1 MKRLILLRHAKSA
14 RPAGVADH
22 ERPLARRGLDD
33 SRTMGFY
40 LKQEMLLPDLVL
52 VSTSNR
58 TRQTWDIVI
67 QGLGEVPSA
76 RFEPR
81 LYDASAA
88 RLSTVI
94 AETQDAVGALLLIG
108 HNPGIA
114 DLALRL
120 AGHGDRYALARMRA
134 KFPTCALAVLDLPGK
149 DWHTLTAGAARLD
162 RFVTPKGLG
171 AATMDE

>member
-1 MKRLILLRHAKSA
+1 MKRLALLRHAKSA
-14 RPAGVADH
+14 RPAGISDH
-22 ERPLARRGLDD
+22 ERPLARRGFED
-33 SRTMGFY
+33 SRAMGSY
-40 LKQEMLLPDLVL
+40 IRQEMLLPDLVL

-58 TRQTWDIVI
+58 TRQTWDVVI
-67 QGLGEVPSA
+67 QGLGEAPSA

-88 RLSTVI
+88 RLATVI
-94 AETQDAVGALLLIG
+94 AETRDDVKLLLLIG
-108 HNPGIA
+108 HNPGVA

-134 KFPTCALAVLDLPGK
+134 KYPTCALAVLDLPGE
-149 DWHTLTAGAARLD
+149 DWKNLIAGSARLD

-171 AATMDE
+171 AHAED

>member
-1 MKRLILLRHAKSA
+1 MRRLILLRHAKSA

-33 SRTMGFY
+33 ARAIGFY
-40 LKQEMLLPDLVL
+40 LRQEMLLPDLVL
-52 VSTSNR
+52 VSTSSR
-58 TRQTWDIVI
+58 TRQTWDIII

-88 RLSTVI
+88 RLTSVL
-94 AETQDAVGALLLIG
+94 AETPDNVRALLLIG

-114 DLALRL
+114 ELALRL

-134 KFPTCALAVLDLPGK
+134 KFPTCAVAVLDLPGEN
-149 DWHTLTAGAARLD
+149 WHMLAPGSARLD

-171 AATMDE
+171 ALADE

>member
-14 RPAGVADH
+14 RPAGISDH

-33 SRTMGFY
+33 ARAMGFY

-52 VSTSNR
+52 VSTASR

-67 QGLGEVPSA
+67 QGFGDVPRV
-76 RFEPR
+76 RFEAR

-88 RLSTVI
+88 RLATVL
-94 AETQDAVGALLLIG
+94 AETPDSVDALLLIG
-108 HNPGIA
+108 HNPGVA

-120 AGHGDRYALARMRA
+120 VGHGDRYALARMRA
-134 KFPTCALAVLDLPGK
+134 KFPTCGLAVLDLPGG
-149 DWHTLTAGAARLD
+149 DWRSLAAGSARLD
-162 RFVTPKGLG
+162 RFVTPKSLG
-171 AATMDE
+171 ALSDD

>member
-14 RPAGVADH
+14 RPAGIADH
-22 ERPLARRGLDD
+22 ERPLARRGFED
-33 SRTMGFY
+33 SRAMGFY

-58 TRQTWDIVI
+58 TRQTWDVVI
-67 QGLGEVPSA
+67 QGLGEVPTV
-76 RFEPR
+76 RFEPK

-88 RLSTVI
+88 RLAAVI
-94 AETQDAVGALLLIG
+94 AETPPEVKLLLLIG
-108 HNPGIA
+108 HNPGLA

-120 AGHGDRYALARMRA
+120 AGHGDRYALTRMRA
-134 KFPTCALAVLDLPGK
+134 KYPTCALAVLDLPGE
-149 DWHTLTAGAARLD
+149 DWRSLGAGSARLD

-171 AATMDE
+171 ALAED

>member
-14 RPAGVADH
+14 RPAGIADH
-22 ERPLARRGLDD
+22 DRPLARRGFED
-33 SRTMGFY
+33 SRAMGFY
-40 LKQEMLLPDLVL
+40 LKQETLLPDLVL
-52 VSTSNR
+52 VSTANR

-67 QGLGEVPSA
+67 QGLGEVPRA
-76 RFEPR
+76 LFEPR

-88 RLSTVI
+88 RLATVI
-94 AETQDAVGALLLIG
+94 AETPDEVGTLLLIG

-120 AGHGDRYALARMRA
+120 AGHGDRYALGRMRA
-134 KFPTCALAVLDLPGK
+134 KYPTCALAVLDLQSE
-149 DWHTLTAGAARLD
+149 DWRALSAGSARLD

-171 AATMDE
+171 ALADD